1 MKRTLKRESKV
12 REIGIRETIHA
23 APGRDAPGSTSQ
35 EAGPYGAP
43 DPVDPLGA
51 ACTCA
56 EGRWLR
62 FGGCFIDL
70 GPRQALPQVSPFG
83 EAGTNG
89 PEPSLRRAR
98 RSRVP
103 SSTLQREPTRL
114 ETRTKECNYD
124 ASHWVAN
131 PKAQR
136 K

>member
-1 MKRTLKRESKV
+1 MGDTCHLKLNMSKRPIANKYREGKMKRTLKRESKV

-89 PEPSLRRAR
+89 PEPS
-98 RSRVP
+98 S
-103 SSTLQREPTRL
+103 
-114 ETRTKECNYD
+114 
-124 ASHWVAN
+124 
-131 PKAQR
+131 
-136 K
+136 